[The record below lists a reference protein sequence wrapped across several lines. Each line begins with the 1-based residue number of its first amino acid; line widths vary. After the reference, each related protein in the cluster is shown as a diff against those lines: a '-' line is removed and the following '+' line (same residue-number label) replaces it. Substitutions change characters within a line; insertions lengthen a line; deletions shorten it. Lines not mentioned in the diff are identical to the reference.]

1 MIERLKTTRLRPI
14 QMITLGILA
23 LLLIAYL
30 GVVAMA
36 APDAQTARD
45 FWPFSIVGIAG
56 ALVAN
61 STGVGGGVV
70 FVPVFALMREAG
82 IVSLTPVA
90 AVGVSFAIQCFG
102 MTIGALTW
110 ANRFY
115 RRDVTPTE
123 IEHRPIVRE
132 LVIRCL
138 ATGLPALLF
147 TQYIIRVDG
156 DLAFLLF
163 KLFSITLGVL
173 LLVQVFVLRQPH
185 TDREAL
191 EDFDRR
197 AALGIGIAGGMATAL
212 FSVGIGELLALTLFL
227 RRYPVDV
234 SVASAVIVSAITVWT
249 GVIFHLQISDLDWR
263 VLVFAAPAVAV
274 GGFLARRLAHAL
286 GAMRLKVMTAIW
298 IIGSSAVLLVI

>member
-1 MIERLKTTRLRPI
+1 M
-14 QMITLGILA
+14 LA
-23 LLLIAYL
+23 
-30 GVVAMA
+30 GPTPETA
-36 APDAQTARD
+36 AH
-45 FWPFSIVGIAG
+45 FWPFSLVGIAG

-70 FVPVFALMREAG
+70 FVPVFSLMREAG
-82 IVSLTPVA
+82 SLDLSPSA
-90 AVGVSFAIQCFG
+90 AVGISFAIQCFG

-110 ANRFY
+110 ANRFF
-115 RRDVTPTE
+115 RRDVTPIE

-132 LVIRCL
+132 LALRTL
-138 ATGLPALLF
+138 LTGLPALLF
-147 TQYIIRVDG
+147 TQFVIRVDG

-163 KLFSITLGVL
+163 KLFSITLGIL

-185 TDREAL
+185 SDREQLAQ
-191 EDFDRR
+191 FDRR
-197 AALGIGIAGGMATAL
+197 AALVIGAAGGMATAL

-234 SVASAVIVSAITVWT
+234 SVASAVIVSAVTVWT
-249 GVIFHLQISDLDWR
+249 GVIFHLQADHLDWR

-286 GAMRLKVMTAIW
+286 GAFRLKVMTAVW
-298 IIGSSAVLLVI
+298 IVGSSAVLLVI

>member
-1 MIERLKTTRLRPI
+1 MIAKLKSLRLRPI
-14 QMITLGILA
+14 QIVTLGILGMLA
-23 LLLIAYL
+23 AAYAW
-30 GVVAMA
+30 VVSMG
-36 APDAQTARD
+36 APGGETAQQ
-45 FWPFSIVGIAG
+45 FWPFSLVGIAG

-70 FVPVFALMREAG
+70 FVPVFALMREG
-82 IVSLTPVA
+82 GVLDLTPSA

-115 RRDVTPTE
+115 RRDVTSVE

-132 LVIRCL
+132 LVVRTL
-138 ATGLPALLF
+138 VTGLPALLI

-163 KLFSITLGVL
+163 KLFSITLGIL
-173 LLVQVFVLRQPH
+173 LLVQVFILRQPH
-185 TDREAL
+185 SDRETL

-197 AALGIGIAGGMATAL
+197 AALAIGIAGGMATAL
-212 FSVGIGELLALTLFL
+212 FSVGIGELLALSLFL

-234 SVASAVIVSAITVWT
+234 SVASAVIVSAITVWA
-249 GVIFHLQISDLDWR
+249 GVIFHLQAEHHDWR

-286 GAMRLKVMTAIW
+286 GAMRLKIMTAVW
-298 IIGSSAVLLVI
+298 IIGSSGVLLII

>member
-1 MIERLKTTRLRPI
+1 MFSTLKSIRLRPI
-14 QMITLGILA
+14 QIVTLGILA
-23 LLLIAYL
+23 LLATAYAIVL
-30 GVVAMA
+30 GLA
-36 APDAQTARD
+36 APGVETARQ
-45 FWPFSIVGIAG
+45 FWPFSLVGIAG

-70 FVPVFALMREAG
+70 FVPVFALMREGGALD
-82 IVSLTPVA
+82 LTPSA

-115 RRDVTPTE
+115 RRDVTPVE

-132 LVIRCL
+132 LVVRTL
-138 ATGLPALLF
+138 VTGLPALLI

-185 TDREAL
+185 SDRETLAA
-191 EDFDRR
+191 FDRR
-197 AALGIGIAGGMATAL
+197 AALAIGIAGGMATAL
-212 FSVGIGELLALTLFL
+212 FSVGIGELLALSLFL

-234 SVASAVIVSAITVWT
+234 SVASAVIVSAITVWA
-249 GVIFHLQISDLDWR
+249 GVVFHLQAEHLDWR

-286 GAMRLKVMTAIW
+286 GAMRLKIMTAVW
-298 IIGSSAVLLVI
+298 IIGSSGVLLII

>member
-1 MIERLKTTRLRPI
+1 MIAKLKSLRLRPI
-14 QMITLGILA
+14 QIVTLGILGMLA
-23 LLLIAYL
+23 AAYAW
-30 GVVAMA
+30 VVSMG
-36 APDAQTARD
+36 APGGETAQQ
-45 FWPFSIVGIAG
+45 FWPFSLVGIAG

-70 FVPVFALMREAG
+70 FVPVFALMREG
-82 IVSLTPVA
+82 GVLDLTPSA

-115 RRDVTPTE
+115 RRDVTPVE
-123 IEHRPIVRE
+123 IAHRPIVRE
-132 LVIRCL
+132 LVTRSL
-138 ATGLPALLF
+138 LTGLPALLI

-163 KLFSITLGVL
+163 KLFSITLGIL
-173 LLVQVFVLRQPH
+173 LLVQVFILRQPH
-185 TDREAL
+185 SDREML

-197 AALGIGIAGGMATAL
+197 AALAIGIAGGLATAL
-212 FSVGIGELLALTLFL
+212 FSVGIGELLALSLFL

-234 SVASAVIVSAITVWT
+234 SVASAVIVSAITVWV
-249 GVIFHLQISDLDWR
+249 GVVFHLQADHLDWR

-286 GAMRLKVMTAIW
+286 GAVRLKIMTAIW
-298 IIGSSAVLLVI
+298 IIGSSGILLVL

>member
-1 MIERLKTTRLRPI
+1 MISTLKSKRLRPI
-14 QMITLGILA
+14 QIVTAGILTA
-23 LLLIAYL
+23 LMIAYI
-30 GVVAMA
+30 GVVILAD
-36 APDAQTARD
+36 PTAQTARQ
-45 FWPFSIVGIAG
+45 FWPFSLVGIGG

-82 IVSLTPVA
+82 QLSLSPSA
-90 AVGVSFAIQCFG
+90 AVGISFAIQCFG

-110 ANRFY
+110 TNRFY
-115 RRDVTPTE
+115 RRDVTPVE
-123 IEHRPIVRE
+123 IERRPIVRE
-132 LVIRCL
+132 LVVRSLI
-138 ATGLPALLF
+138 TGLPALLF
-147 TQYIIRVDG
+147 TQFVIRVDG

-173 LLVQVFVLRQPH
+173 LLVQVFLLRRPH
-185 TDREAL
+185 GDREEL
-191 EDFDRR
+191 TQIDRH
-197 AALGIGIAGGMATAL
+197 AALAIGVVGGMATAL

-234 SVASAVIVSAITVWT
+234 SVASAVIVSAITVWI
-249 GVIFHLQISDLDWR
+249 GVIFHLQAGHLDWR

-286 GAMRLKVMTAIW
+286 GATRLKIMTAVW

>member
-1 MIERLKTTRLRPI
+1 MIATLKSKRLRPI
-14 QMITLGILA
+14 QTITLGILA
-23 LLLIAYL
+23 LLLLAYI
-30 GVVAMA
+30 GVLSLAS
-36 APDAQTARD
+36 PTLETAGQ
-45 FWPFSIVGIAG
+45 FWPFSLVGIGG

-82 IVSLTPVA
+82 HLDLSPTA
-90 AVGVSFAIQCFG
+90 AVGISFAIQCFG

-115 RRDVTPTE
+115 RRDVKPVE
-123 IEHRPIVRE
+123 IEHRPIVRK
-132 LVIRCL
+132 LVLRTL
-138 ATGLPALLF
+138 LTGLPALLF
-147 TQYIIRVDG
+147 TQFVIRVDG
-156 DLAFLLF
+156 DLAFLMF

-185 TDREAL
+185 SDRENLA
-191 EDFDRR
+191 EFDQQ
-197 AALGIGIAGGMATAL
+197 AALAIGAVGGMATAL

-234 SVASAVIVSAITVWT
+234 SVASAVIVSAITVWV
-249 GVIFHLQISDLDWR
+249 GVIFHLQAEHLDWR

-286 GAMRLKVMTAIW
+286 GATRLKIMTAFW
-298 IIGSSAVLLVI
+298 IIGSSSVLLAI